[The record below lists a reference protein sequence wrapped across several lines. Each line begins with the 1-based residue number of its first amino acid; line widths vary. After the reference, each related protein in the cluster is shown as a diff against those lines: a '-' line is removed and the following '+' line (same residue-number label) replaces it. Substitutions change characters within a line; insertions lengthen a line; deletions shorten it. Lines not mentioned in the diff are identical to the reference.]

1 LKAAKLLHCITGCI
15 LRPHAIH
22 FIMSDE
28 RDR

>member
-1 LKAAKLLHCITGCI
+1 LKAAKLLHCITGCV
-15 LRPHAIH
+15 LHSRAIH